1 MGNPETLKCE
11 ARGNPPPTLNCSR
24 KGDGAPL
31 PIGEIKSVTWAM
43 NGTYVCHAES
53 SHGIVT
59 RDVFLTVCECP
70 GVQGWVS
77 GGQGARC
84 LILII
89 PFCCYYTDT
98 ETNLTLIIILV
109 TMVVIVLII
118 TAAMYFYNRQRKIKI
133 YKLQRAQEEAM
144 KLKAQAPPP

>member
-1 MGNPETLKCE
+1 M
-11 ARGNPPPTLNCSR
+11 NCSR
-24 KGDGAPL
+24 KGDGALL
-31 PIGEIKSVTWAM
+31 PIGVMKFVTWAM

-59 RDVFLTVCECP
+59 RDVFLMVCECP

-89 PFCCYYTDT
+89 PFCCYYTD
-98 ETNLTLIIILV
+98 TNLTLIIILV